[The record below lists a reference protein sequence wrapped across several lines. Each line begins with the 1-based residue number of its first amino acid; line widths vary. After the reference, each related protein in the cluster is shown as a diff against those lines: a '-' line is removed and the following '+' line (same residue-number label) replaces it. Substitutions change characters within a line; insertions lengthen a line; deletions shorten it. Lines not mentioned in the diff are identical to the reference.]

1 MLLVQL
7 NNTWKLSEI
16 YLILKYQEM
25 VFHYI
30 QYLNQTQQQKK
41 KKSANIIG
49 VVEFA
54 RIIGQLS
61 RIGKIQID
69 EGAFYEQREFVEK
82 SVSSDLFGTDDI
94 IATDLGEENP
104 GLYALFFQMSNTGN
118 SAKEMIADWG
128 FKNTK

>member
-1 MLLVQL
+1 METIRDLFNSQISGNGFSLH
-7 NNTWKLSEI
+7 T
-16 YLILKYQEM
+16 
-25 VFHYI
+25 VFAP
-30 QYLNQTQQQKK
+30 NPTTEE

-118 SAKEMIADWG
+118 SAKEMIVDWG